1 MTRDTGTRALIAVLI
16 YSMTNGVL
24 FGAGLILV
32 LTLPVLS
39 ADTGLWISVV
49 VGASFILAA
58 PIAWWIA
65 PRLRARYGLIAG
77 LPSVLVVHPSLP
89 VRSVAELIAFAKA
102 QPGRIDYAFVPGTVG
117 HITCLL
123 YTS

>member
-1 MTRDTGTRALIAVLI
+1 MTRETGTRALIAVLI

-39 ADTGLWISVV
+39 ADTGMWISVV

-65 PRLRARYGLIAG
+65 PRLRARYWRGRGAANHV
-77 LPSVLVVHPSLP
+77 PLVNP
-89 VRSVAELIAFAKA
+89 
-102 QPGRIDYAFVPGTVG
+102 QPR
-117 HITCLL
+117 H
-123 YTS
+123 